1 MKLDFIL
8 PDIGEGIVE
17 CEIVEWLVKEGELIS
32 EDQPVCDVMTDKAL
46 VQIPAVHS
54 GVVSKLYYAKGDI
67 AKVHAPLFEMHLTV
81 DTTAQG
87 ADHDLTPMVPGAAAS
102 AVASGSVAA
111 SGSDHD
117 LTPKVSEVTNAST
130 ATGEITEDFILPD
143 IGEGIVECEIVD
155 WLVAEGDNIEEDQP
169 VCDVMT
175 DKALV
180 QIPAKY
186 AGVVSK
192 LYYAKGDIAKVH
204 APLFAIRR
212 QGEAAASAAASG
224 AALGSDHDLT
234 PKVPGSAA
242 PSGSALGSD
251 HDLTP
256 KVPANS
262 AAAKGVKA
270 LASPAVRRL
279 ARELSIDIQLVPGSG
294 EKGRVFKD
302 DVHAFA
308 KGGAALAA
316 STSGSGTV
324 SAYGAAAASGAGAA
338 STSGSDHDLTPK
350 AASNRVEPIRGIK
363 AAMAR
368 QMSESVSTIPHFTY
382 CEEIDLTE
390 LIALRNQL
398 KDQYAKQ
405 GVKLTM
411 MPFFMKALSLAINE
425 FPVMNSQP
433 NADCTELTYFSAHNI
448 GVAVDSK
455 VGLLVP
461 NVKGCEQ
468 KSIIDIANALSKLT
482 DSAREGRVSPAD
494 LKGGTITI
502 SNIGAIGGTVA
513 TPIINKPEVAI
524 VALGKVQALPRFDA
538 NGQVV
543 ARQIM
548 QISWSGDHRIIDG
561 GTIARFTNLWK
572 QYLEQPSS
580 MLVAMR

>member
-1 MKLDFIL
+1 MKQDFIL

-46 VQIPAVHS
+46 VQIPAVHN
-54 GVVSKLYYAKGDI
+54 GVISKLYYAKGDI

-81 DTTAQG
+81 DNA
-87 ADHDLTPMVPGAAAS
+87 AAAS
-102 AVASGSVAA
+102 TVASSPAATAPAAASVNTTMASGSASAA
-111 SGSDHD
+111 SMI
-117 LTPKVSEVTNAST
+117 TNNS

-155 WLVAEGDNIEEDQP
+155 WLVAEGDTIAEDQP

-212 QGEAAASAAASG
+212 QGEGQSVVATAAVSEQTAATVHVSAASKPITTQVSNAAQAAVAS
-224 AALGSDHDLT
+224 
-234 PKVPGSAA
+234 KA
-242 PSGSALGSD
+242 PA
-251 HDLTP
+251 
-256 KVPANS
+256 ANS
-262 AAAKGVKA
+262 AAAKGIKA

-294 EKGRVFKD
+294 DKGRVFKD

-308 KGGAALAA
+308 KGA
-316 STSGSGTV
+316 SASG
-324 SAYGAAAASGAGAA
+324 AAASGASAA
-338 STSGSDHDLTPK
+338 STASGSAASGESAASTVISTPTS
-350 AASNRVEPIRGIK
+350 AAVASSVASNRVEPIRGIK
-363 AAMAR
+363 AVMAR
-368 QMSESVSTIPHFTY
+368 QMAESVSTIPHFTY

-390 LIALRNQL
+390 LIALRSQL

-433 NADCTELTYFSAHNI
+433 NADCTELTYFAAHNI

-468 KSIIDIANALSKLT
+468 KSIVDIANALTKLT
-482 DSAREGRVSPAD
+482 DAAREGRVSPAD

-572 QYLEQPSS
+572 QYLEHPSS
-580 MLVAMR
+580 MLLAMR

>member
-1 MKLDFIL
+1 MKQDFIL

-17 CEIVEWLVKEGELIS
+17 CEIVEWLVSEGDTIK

-46 VQIPAVHS
+46 VQIPAVHN
-54 GVVSKLYYAKGDI
+54 GVVSKLYYAKGEI
-67 AKVHAPLFEMHLTV
+67 AKVHAPLFEMEI
-81 DTTAQG
+81 AG
-87 ADHDLTPMVPGAAAS
+87 GAAANEATPAAAKAQAATAPAQSGTS
-102 AVASGSVAA
+102 ADASGSR
-111 SGSDHD
+111 S
-117 LTPKVSEVTNAST
+117 
-130 ATGEITEDFILPD
+130 EDFILPD

-155 WLVAEGDNIEEDQP
+155 WLVAEGDTIVEDQP

-186 AGVVSK
+186 SGVVSK

-204 APLFAIRR
+204 SPLFAM
-212 QGEAAASAAASG
+212 QVSGEITAGASQAATAPAG
-224 AALGSDHDLT
+224 AAQAE
-234 PKVPGSAA
+234 SAGQNKA
-242 PSGSALGSD
+242 ELAKPDNTTAVSSG
-251 HDLTP
+251 
-256 KVPANS
+256 
-262 AAAKGVKA
+262 KA

-279 ARELSIDIQLVPGSG
+279 ARELSIDLAKVQGSG
-294 EKGRVFKD
+294 DKGRVYKE
-302 DVHAFA
+302 DVKAFA
-308 KGGAALAA
+308 E
-316 STSGSGTV
+316 GTNKP
-324 SAYGAAAASGAGAA
+324 AAAGKAKTQSDARTAA
-338 STSGSDHDLTPK
+338 PVQGPAQSAD
-350 AASNRVEPIRGIK
+350 RVEPIKGIK

-368 QMSESVSTIPHFTY
+368 QMADSVATIPHFTY

-390 LIALRNQL
+390 LIALRLSL
-398 KDQYAKQ
+398 KDSYAKQ

-411 MPFFMKALSLAINE
+411 MPFFMKALSLAIKD

-433 NADCTELTYFSAHNI
+433 NSDCTELRYFSEHNI

-461 NVKGCEQ
+461 NVKGCQ
-468 KSIIDIANALSKLT
+468 AKSIVDIARDLGRLT

-524 VALGKVQALPRFDA
+524 VALGKVQNLPRFNA
-538 NGQVV
+538 KGEVE
-543 ARQIM
+543 ARQLM

-572 QYLEQPSS
+572 QYLEQPTS
-580 MLVAMR
+580 MLVNMI

>member
-1 MKLDFIL
+1 MKQDFIL

-46 VQIPAVHS
+46 VQIPAVHN

-81 DTTAQG
+81 DTSS
-87 ADHDLTPMVPGAAAS
+87 AS
-102 AVASGSVAA
+102 NPV
-111 SGSDHD
+111 
-117 LTPKVSEVTNAST
+117 TVSESVPSVSSATSESSLSAAQPPAQST
-130 ATGEITEDFILPD
+130 EITEDFILPD
-143 IGEGIVECEIVD
+143 IGEGIVECEIVE

-212 QGEAAASAAASG
+212 QGDGQSPTATAQSAVTSQVVATSTAVSNTATNTAANTNRSAANSVA
-224 AALGSDHDLT
+224 
-234 PKVPGSAA
+234 
-242 PSGSALGSD
+242 
-251 HDLTP
+251 
-256 KVPANS
+256 ANS
-262 AAAKGVKA
+262 AAARGAKA

-279 ARELSIDIQLVPGSG
+279 ARELGVDLQLVPGSG
-294 EKGRVFKD
+294 EKGRIFKD

-308 KGGAALAA
+308 KGGAVVNNTSAITTATVATVAA
-316 STSGSGTV
+316 N
-324 SAYGAAAASGAGAA
+324 AAPVVNS
-338 STSGSDHDLTPK
+338 
-350 AASNRVEPIRGIK
+350 SNRVEPIRGIK

-368 QMSESVSTIPHFTY
+368 QMSDSVASIPHFTY

-448 GVAVDSK
+448 GIAVDSK

-468 KSIIDIANALSKLT
+468 KSIIEIANALTKLT
-482 DSAREGRVSPAD
+482 DAAREGRVSPAD
-494 LKGGTITI
+494 LKGGNITI

>member
-1 MKLDFIL
+1 MKQDFIL

-46 VQIPAVHS
+46 VQIPAVHN

-81 DTTAQG
+81 DNSSSSNPVTVSDTVPQVSSTVAEGTSTIAQSTS
-87 ADHDLTPMVPGAAAS
+87 LS
-102 AVASGSVAA
+102 
-111 SGSDHD
+111 SD
-117 LTPKVSEVTNAST
+117 
-130 ATGEITEDFILPD
+130 ITEDFILPD
-143 IGEGIVECEIVD
+143 IGEGIVECEIVE

-212 QGEAAASAAASG
+212 QGDGQSPTATAQSAVTSQVVATSTAVSNTATNTAANTNSSAANR
-224 AALGSDHDLT
+224 AA
-234 PKVPGSAA
+234 
-242 PSGSALGSD
+242 
-251 HDLTP
+251 
-256 KVPANS
+256 ANS
-262 AAAKGVKA
+262 AAARGVKA

-279 ARELSIDIQLVPGSG
+279 ARELAVDLQLVPGSG
-294 EKGRVFKD
+294 DKGRVFKD

-308 KGGAALAA
+308 KGGAAVN
-316 STSGSGTV
+316 STSAITTATV
-324 SAYGAAAASGAGAA
+324 ATAAGNAAPVVNS
-338 STSGSDHDLTPK
+338 
-350 AASNRVEPIRGIK
+350 SNRVEPIRGIK

-368 QMSESVSTIPHFTY
+368 QMSDSVATIPHFTY

-448 GVAVDSK
+448 GIAVDSK

-461 NVKGCEQ
+461 NIKGCEQ
-468 KSIIDIANALSKLT
+468 KSIIEIANALTKLT
-482 DSAREGRVSPAD
+482 DAAREGRVSPAD